1 MMDNPIYLDYNATTP
16 IDSRVLEM
24 IEPLF
29 SSKFGN
35 AASSSHQYG
44 HDAKRL
50 VERSRMQLAN
60 GLGCKSNEVIFTSGA
75 TEAINMA
82 IKGIVSAT
90 HKEKKHIVT
99 IKTEHKAV
107 LDSCDHVAKNGVEVD
122 YISVDDNGQ
131 VSTSDIEAAIRP
143 ETILVIAMHGN
154 NEIGNILDID
164 IVSSLCNDM
173 NVIFHSDTVQTIGHY
188 NFDLDKLGAH
198 AIIGSAHKLHGP
210 KGVGFLYLNNSQK
223 ISPFIHGGS
232 QERNM
237 RGGTEN
243 VYGIVGLAEALELAD
258 SNLENHKKYILELKQ
273 RMING
278 LKSKIKN
285 IKFNGESANL
295 NNSLYTILNVAIPD
309 IEDQQMFLFNL
320 DINNISASAGSACTS
335 GSDAGSHVLQE
346 IQHHKK
352 HVSVRFSFSKNNT
365 IDEVDYVIDKIIEIK
380 NL

>member
-1 MMDNPIYLDYNATTP
+1 MNVYFDNAATTP
-16 IDSRVLEM
+16 LDNFVLEKM
-24 IEPLF
+24 LPYMGNN
-29 SSKFGN
+29 FGN
-35 AASSSHQYG
+35 PSSIHQKG
-44 HDAKRL
+44 RKVKSAIEKS
-50 VERSRMQLAN
+50 RSKVADILN
-60 GLGCKSNEVIFTSGA
+60 CDPGEIFFTSGG
-75 TEAINMA
+75 TEANNTFLIN
-82 IKGIVSAT
+82 T
-90 HKEKKHIVT
+90 FLEKNIDTFITTKIEQH
-99 IKTEHKAV
+99 AV
-107 LDSCDHVAKNGVEVD
+107 LHCAEHLTQMKN
-122 YISVDDNGQ
+122 ISIEYLNTDEKGSFDMSDLENKLKKYPNSL
-131 VSTSDIEAAIRP
+131 VS
-143 ETILVIAMHGN
+143 LMHGN
-154 NEIGNILDID
+154 NEIGNILDIN
-164 IVSSLCNDM
+164 IVADLCNDM
-173 NVIFHSDTVQTIGHY
+173 RVIFHSDTVQTVGHY
-188 NFDLDKLGAH
+188 NFDLVKLGAH
-198 AIIGSAHKLHGP
+198 GIVGSAHKFHGP
-210 KGVGFLYLNNSQK
+210 KGIGFLYLNKSQK

-295 NNSLYTILNVAIPD
+295 NNSLYTVLNIAIPD

-365 IDEVDYVIDKIIEIK
+365 IDEVDYVVDKIMEIK

>member
-1 MMDNPIYLDYNATTP
+1 MNVYFDNAATTP
-16 IDSRVLEM
+16 LDNFVLEKM
-24 IEPLF
+24 LPYMGNN
-29 SSKFGN
+29 FGN
-35 AASSSHQYG
+35 PSSIHQKG
-44 HDAKRL
+44 RKVKSAIEKS
-50 VERSRMQLAN
+50 RSKVADILN
-60 GLGCKSNEVIFTSGA
+60 CDPGEIFFTSGG
-75 TEAINMA
+75 TEADNTFLINTVLEKNIDTFITTKIEHLAVLHCAEYLKQMKN
-82 IKGIVSAT
+82 IKIEYLKTDEKGSIDMSDLEN
-90 HKEKKHIVT
+90 KLKKHSNS
-99 IKTEHKAV
+99 
-107 LDSCDHVAKNGVEVD
+107 L
-122 YISVDDNGQ
+122 
-131 VSTSDIEAAIRP
+131 VS
-143 ETILVIAMHGN
+143 LMHGN

-198 AIIGSAHKLHGP
+198 AIVGSAHKLHGP

-258 SNLENHKKYILELKQ
+258 SNLANDKKYILELKQ

-295 NNSLYTILNVAIPD
+295 NNSLYTVLNVAIPD

-320 DINNISASAGSACTS
+320 DINNISASSGSACTS

-346 IQHHKK
+346 IQNHKK

-365 IDEVDYVIDKIIEIK
+365 IDEVDYVVDKIMEIK

>member
-1 MMDNPIYLDYNATTP
+1 MNVYFDNAATTP
-16 IDSRVLEM
+16 LDNFVLEKM
-24 IEPLF
+24 LPYMGNN
-29 SSKFGN
+29 FGN
-35 AASSSHQYG
+35 PSSIHQKG
-44 HDAKRL
+44 RKVKSAIEKS
-50 VERSRMQLAN
+50 RSKVADILN
-60 GLGCKSNEVIFTSGA
+60 CDPGEIFFTSGG
-75 TEAINMA
+75 TEANNTFLIN
-82 IKGIVSAT
+82 IFL
-90 HKEKKHIVT
+90 EKNIDTFITTKI
-99 IKTEHKAV
+99 EHHAV
-107 LDSCDHVAKNGVEVD
+107 LHCAEYLKQTKN
-122 YISVDDNGQ
+122 ISIEYLNTDEKGSFDMSDLENKLKKYPNSL
-131 VSTSDIEAAIRP
+131 VS
-143 ETILVIAMHGN
+143 LMHGN
-154 NEIGNILDID
+154 NEIGNILDINVAAD
-164 IVSSLCNDM
+164 LCNDM
-173 NVIFHSDTVQTIGHY
+173 KVIFHSDTVQTVGHY
-188 NFDLDKLGAH
+188 NFDLVKLGAH
-198 AIIGSAHKLHGP
+198 GIVGSAHKFHGP
-210 KGVGFLYLNNSQK
+210 KGIGFLYLNKSQK

-295 NNSLYTILNVAIPD
+295 NNSLYTVLNVAIPD

-365 IDEVDYVIDKIIEIK
+365 IDEVDYVVDKIMEIK